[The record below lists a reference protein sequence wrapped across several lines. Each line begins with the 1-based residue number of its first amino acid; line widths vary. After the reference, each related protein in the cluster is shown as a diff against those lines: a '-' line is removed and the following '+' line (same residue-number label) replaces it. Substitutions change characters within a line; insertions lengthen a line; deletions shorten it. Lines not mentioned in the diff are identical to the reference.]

1 MKNYLTLMVLLASA
15 SAFAEST
22 NNQIANSSSEV
33 QSPESIAEV
42 KKEMKDDPQYMEQAK
57 SIEST
62 ADAQVSKDIK
72 QSVSS
77 KLPSKNYTSGYTGGG
92 VDSAIQGVITYGE
105 AKQDNE
111 EKPLN

>member
-42 KKEMKDDPQYMEQAK
+42 KKEMEDDRQYMDQAK

-62 ADAQVSKDIK
+62 ADAQMTKDVN

-77 KLPSKNYTSGYTGGG
+77 KLPSKNYTSGYTGDG
-92 VDSAIQGVITYGE
+92 VGPAIQGLIKYGE

-111 EKPLN
+111 

>member
-15 SAFAEST
+15 NAFAEST

-33 QSPESIAEV
+33 QSSESIAEV
-42 KKEMKDDPQYMEQAK
+42 KKEMEDDRQYMDQAK

-62 ADAQVSKDIK
+62 ADAQMTKDVN

-77 KLPSKNYTSGYTGGG
+77 KLPSKNYTSGYTGDNIGG
-92 VDSAIQGVITYGE
+92 DMKGFIKAGL
-105 AKQDNE
+105 AKQDN
-111 EKPLN
+111 